1 MRRAKID
8 QNQPAIVDVLERGG
22 CLVQSLARMG
32 DGVPDLL
39 VAGPPS
45 FGRGQRLALV
55 EVKQPKG
62 KLRPEQERF
71 MARGWPVFVLR
82 DVEAAAALVRWLREE
97 G

>member
-39 VAGPPS
+39 VC
-45 FGRGQRLALV
+45 RGNRLALV

-62 KLRPEQERF
+62 RLTPDQERF
-71 MARGWPVFVLR
+71 LERGWPVFILR
-82 DVEAAAALVRWLREE
+82 DVEAAAALVRWLRQE

>member
-1 MRRAKID
+1 MTRRAAKVD
-8 QNQPAIVDVLERGG
+8 GNQAAVVEALERGG

-39 VAGPPS
+39 VC
-45 FGRGQRLALV
+45 RGNRLALV
-55 EVKQPKG
+55 EVKMPKG